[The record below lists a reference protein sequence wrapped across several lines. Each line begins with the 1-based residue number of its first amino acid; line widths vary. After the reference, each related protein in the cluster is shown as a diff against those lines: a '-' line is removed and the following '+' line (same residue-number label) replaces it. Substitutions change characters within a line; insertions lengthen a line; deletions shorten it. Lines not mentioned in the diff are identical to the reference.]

1 MGKVELV
8 RVTNIDGKTIVRA
21 IVQESETH
29 PHFVGKK
36 MMFIS
41 TPMFNVCGGSPD
53 IPVRVSSRGFAI
65 GRALKLGSEILYV
78 KPYKIAEQG
87 VFNVNILTES
97 DSIPLS
103 EFY

>member
-8 RVTNIDGKTIVRA
+8 RVTNIEGKTLVRA

-41 TPMFNVCGGSPD
+41 TLLFNFCGSPD
-53 IPVRVSSRGFAI
+53 IPIRVGSRGFAI

-78 KPYKIAEQG
+78 KPYKISFQG
-87 VFNVNILTES
+87 VFSADILTES
-97 DSIPLS
+97 GSIPLS
-103 EFY
+103 KFY